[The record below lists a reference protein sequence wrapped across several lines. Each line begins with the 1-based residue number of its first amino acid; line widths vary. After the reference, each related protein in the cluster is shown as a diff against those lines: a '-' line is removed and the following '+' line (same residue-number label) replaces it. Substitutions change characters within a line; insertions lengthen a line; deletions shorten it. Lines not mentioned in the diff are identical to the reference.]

1 VHWGAHRQGVL
12 ACKLAL
18 VRVLD
23 IEALGTEAL
32 GTEALGTEV
41 GALDIEA
48 PALAD
53 IRARTAAASARA
65 DRVAVLDSWAAGKW
79 VEAHGFV
86 AHTQCV
92 VPHKVSLTAKAG
104 RFAAGLDSLA
114 GVPFVAR
121 KLVLYLAAMGQGAHP
136 SPTDGSGQCYV
147 AQLEE
152 KAGLDIAGDIGVEPD
167 IAVEPDTGA
176 GVVDSHF
183 GRLAWVART
192 SWEPTVVALPSGASP
207 TRGQA
212 NL

>member
-1 VHWGAHRQGVL
+1 VL

-41 GALDIEA
+41 IGTAVGALDIGA
-48 PALAD
+48 SALAD

-65 DRVAVLDSWAAGKW
+65 DRVAGKW

-92 VPHKVSLTAKAG
+92 VPHKVSLTVEAE

-121 KLVLYLAAMGQGAHP
+121 KLVLCLAAMGQGAHP

-167 IAVEPDTGA
+167 IAVEPDTGV
-176 GVVDSHF
+176 GVFDSHF
-183 GRLAWVART
+183 GRLAWVAQT